1 MKSIGFSII
10 FGVLTGAALADTK
23 VIMDKTMSFDRCL
36 QFIRGMAVELNTA
49 PTNIVETNDLR
60 IVRFNTNDGSGNS
73 FLLTCSRLDQKL
85 LVNQT
90 SP

>member
-1 MKSIGFSII
+1 MKSIFIVMILGM
-10 FGVLTGAALADTK
+10 LTSAALADTK
-23 VIMDKTMSFDRCL
+23 VIMEKSMSFENCL
-36 QFIRGMAVELNTA
+36 KFIRGTAAKLNTA

-73 FLLTCSRLDQKL
+73 FLLTCSRLDHKL
-85 LVNQT
+85 LVNQS